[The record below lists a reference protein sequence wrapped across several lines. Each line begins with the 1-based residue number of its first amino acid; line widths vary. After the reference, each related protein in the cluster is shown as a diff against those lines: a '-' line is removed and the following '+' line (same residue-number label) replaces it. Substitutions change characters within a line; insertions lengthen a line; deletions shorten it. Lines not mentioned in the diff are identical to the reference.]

1 MNPLFP
7 NEIIDLAERGVAQCD
22 EILRL
27 LTNARNTYEM
37 TRSRLLCQ
45 DDYYKK
51 YSDVLH
57 RMYCED
63 VASQLNKIAV
73 DARKIADKM
82 YAYSGQ
88 PE

>member
-1 MNPLFP
+1 MNPLYP
-7 NEIIDLAERGVAQCD
+7 NEIVDLAERGITTCD

-27 LTNARNTYEM
+27 LTNARITYEM

-45 DDYYKK
+45 KNYYIK

-63 VASQLNKIAV
+63 VSDQLDKIAA
-73 DARKIADKM
+73 DARKLADKM
-82 YAYSGQ
+82 YAYTDQ
-88 PE
+88 HR